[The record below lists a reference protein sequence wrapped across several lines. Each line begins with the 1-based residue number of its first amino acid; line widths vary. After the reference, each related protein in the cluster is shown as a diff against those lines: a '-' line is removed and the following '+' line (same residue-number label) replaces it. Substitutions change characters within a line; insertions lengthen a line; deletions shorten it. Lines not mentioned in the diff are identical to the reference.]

1 MITPRRRTFLG
12 TVVAATVAVTCLATA
27 SAQGATASGGDGVRK
42 VSSASAVHSRGPAA
56 DQGLQ
61 TKAVPASTTAA
72 LASVQSNIARYVTTH
87 GTKYSFASYVD
98 PATGRIVLD
107 TDAPAGVVASVKSLR
122 AAPLATQRAAQQVR
136 VERTKVSD
144 TFNRRDDSPPFYG
157 GGGLTASGFLC
168 SSGAPVRNA
177 AGTVFMTTAGHCFG
191 NGVSVLTES
200 GARTYG
206 TVSNRHLPTVTGDA
220 KDVELMSG
228 QSYAGRI
235 FTGGITSTS
244 SSRIYGAGDAVR
256 GFANYCHSGRTT
268 GEQCGH
274 TATSTNA
281 QVCTASGCKS
291 PVIAFTG
298 GTMIQGGDSGGTFYV
313 YSVDRTGIY
322 VRGHVIASGGSTGY
336 AEPWS
341 GVSSTLGVSVV
352 TS

>member
-1 MITPRRRTFLG
+1 MITRRGRTFLG
-12 TVVAATVAVTCLATA
+12 TVVATTVAVTCLATA
-27 SAQGATASGGDGVRK
+27 SAQGATTGDGTRK
-42 VSSASAVHSRGPAA
+42 DSSVSAVRSRGPAA
-56 DQGLQ
+56 DHAVQA
-61 TKAVPASTTAA
+61 KAVPSSTTAA

-107 TDAPAGVVASVKSLR
+107 TNAPAGVVASVKSLR
-122 AAPLATQRAAQQVR
+122 TAPLATQRAAQQLR
-136 VERTKVSD
+136 VERTTVSD
-144 TFNRRDDSPPFYG
+144 TFNRRDDSPPFWG
-157 GGGLTASGFLC
+157 AAGLSASGFLC

-177 AGTVFMTTAGHCFG
+177 AGTVFMTTAGHCFA

-220 KDVELMSG
+220 KDMELMSG

-235 FTGGITSTS
+235 YTGGVTSST
-244 SSRIYGAGDAVR
+244 SSRIYGAGDPVV
-256 GFANYCHSGRTT
+256 GFNNYCHSGRTT

-274 TATSTNA
+274 TATATNA
-281 QVCTASGCKS
+281 QVCTATGCKS

-298 GTMIQGGDSGGTFYV
+298 GTMIAGGDSGGTFFV
-313 YSVDRTGIY
+313 YSVDRSGIY
-322 VRGHVIASGGSTGY
+322 VRGHVIASGGGTGY

-341 GVSSTLGVSVV
+341 VVSSTLGVSVV